1 MLGKEINLL
10 INYPKTKRDINK
22 RLEEKTEKHRAIAR
36 KFEKDFFFFSES
48 PPSFFPRTFLRFSP
62 CFPPFLCFPPPF

>member
-22 RLEEKTEKHRAIAR
+22 RLEEKTEKHRER
-36 KFEKDFFFFSES
+36 N
-48 PPSFFPRTFLRFSP
+48 P
-62 CFPPFLCFPPPF
+62 